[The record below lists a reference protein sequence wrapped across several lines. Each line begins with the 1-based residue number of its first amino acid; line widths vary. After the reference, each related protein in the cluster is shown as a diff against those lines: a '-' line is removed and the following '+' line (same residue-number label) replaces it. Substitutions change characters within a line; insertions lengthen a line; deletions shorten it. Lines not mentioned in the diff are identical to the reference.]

1 MSDITIRPD
10 DIGTPDVSIKVNVA
24 GGMDGVGIE
33 DITIT
38 GGAETDNDGP
48 GGGTGGGT
56 GGGITHETDPTVP
69 AWAKQPKKPTYTAE
83 EVGGD
88 DGTDDEQQDRSDQ
101 DLLVLQEL
109 NSFTVGKRI
118 RQIHIESGQFIQRIS
133 RRNIVVFQQRIYFL
147 Q

>member
-1 MSDITIRPD
+1 MSDITIKPD

-56 GGGITHETDPTVP
+56 GGITQETDPTVP
-69 AWAKQPKKPTYTAE
+69 AWAKQPEKPTYTAE
-83 EVGGD
+83 EVGAASKERVDKIAEGKADKAYMIDLFEQLKELILAGD
-88 DGTDDEQQDRSDQ
+88 LPGAVAVLDQ
-101 DLLVLQEL
+101 AILDNSVLA
-109 NSFTVGKRI
+109 
-118 RQIHIESGQFIQRIS
+118 
-133 RRNIVVFQQRIYFL
+133 
-147 Q
+147 

>member
-56 GGGITHETDPTVP
+56 GGITHETDPTVP

-83 EVGGD
+83 EVGAASKETVDALAEGKADKAYMITLFEQLKELILAGD
-88 DGTDDEQQDRSDQ
+88 VPGAVAVLDQ
-101 DLLVLQEL
+101 AILDNSVLA
-109 NSFTVGKRI
+109 
-118 RQIHIESGQFIQRIS
+118 
-133 RRNIVVFQQRIYFL
+133 
-147 Q
+147 

>member
-48 GGGTGGGT
+48 GGGTGG
-56 GGGITHETDPTVP
+56 ITHETDPTVP
-69 AWAKQPKKPTYTAE
+69 VWAKQPEKPKYTAE
-83 EVGGD
+83 EVGAASKERVDTLAEEKADKAYMIDLFEQLKELILAGD
-88 DGTDDEQQDRSDQ
+88 LPGAVAVLDQ
-101 DLLVLQEL
+101 AILDNSVLA
-109 NSFTVGKRI
+109 
-118 RQIHIESGQFIQRIS
+118 
-133 RRNIVVFQQRIYFL
+133 
-147 Q
+147 